1 MQMMSTPAALHVRPA
16 RIADARIWAA
26 LAMVALQIVL
36 LPPPGVSI
44 GTTHARNVLA
54 GGSLL
59 LAAAGLLPGRV
70 PFPFADRIRRPL
82 RLPMI
87 PVWPVAA
94 RPSMIATGF

>member
-1 MQMMSTPAALHVRPA
+1 MMSTPAALHVRPA

-36 LPPPGVSI
+36 LPEPGVSI

>member
-1 MQMMSTPAALHVRPA
+1 MSTPAALHVRPA

-94 RPSMIATGF
+94 RLSMIATGF

>member
-1 MQMMSTPAALHVRPA
+1 MSTPAALHVRPA

-44 GTTHARNVLA
+44 GTAHARNVLA

>member
-1 MQMMSTPAALHVRPA
+1 MMSTPAALHVRPA
-16 RIADARIWAA
+16 RIADARMWAA

-44 GTTHARNVLA
+44 GTAHARNVLA

>member
-1 MQMMSTPAALHVRPA
+1 MMSTPAALHVRPA

-44 GTTHARNVLA
+44 GTTHA
-54 GGSLL
+54 
-59 LAAAGLLPGRV
+59 GLLPGRV

>member
-1 MQMMSTPAALHVRPA
+1 MSTPAALHVRPA

>member
-1 MQMMSTPAALHVRPA
+1 MMSTPAALHVRPA

-59 LAAAGLLPGRV
+59 QAAAGLLPGRV

>member
-1 MQMMSTPAALHVRPA
+1 MSTPAALHVRPA

-26 LAMVALQIVL
+26 LAMVASQIVL

-54 GGSLL
+54 AGSLL

-70 PFPFADRIRRPL
+70 PLPFADRIRRPL

-87 PVWPVAA
+87 PVWPAAA

>member
-1 MQMMSTPAALHVRPA
+1 MSTPAALHVRPA
-16 RIADARIWAA
+16 RIADARMWAA

-44 GTTHARNVLA
+44 GTAHARNVLA

>member
-1 MQMMSTPAALHVRPA
+1 MQTMSTPAALHVRPA
-16 RIADARIWAA
+16 RIAGTRMWVA

-36 LPPPGVSI
+36 QPPPGVSI
-44 GTTHARNVLA
+44 GTAHARNVLA

-70 PFPFADRIRRPL
+70 PLPFADRIRWPL
-82 RLPMI
+82 RLPLI

>member
-1 MQMMSTPAALHVRPA
+1 MSTPAALHVRPA
-16 RIADARIWAA
+16 RITDARMWAA

-94 RPSMIATGF
+94 RPSMIATGV

>member
-1 MQMMSTPAALHVRPA
+1 MMSTPAALHVRPA

-26 LAMVALQIVL
+26 LAMVASQIVL

>member
-1 MQMMSTPAALHVRPA
+1 MSTPAALHVRPA

-54 GGSLL
+54 G
-59 LAAAGLLPGRV
+59 RV
-70 PFPFADRIRRPL
+70 PLPFADRIRRPL

-87 PVWPVAA
+87 PVWSVAA

>member
-1 MQMMSTPAALHVRPA
+1 MMSTPAALHVRPA

-44 GTTHARNVLA
+44 GTAHARNVLA

>member
-1 MQMMSTPAALHVRPA
+1 MMSTPAALHVRPA

-54 GGSLL
+54 GGSRL

>member
-1 MQMMSTPAALHVRPA
+1 MMSTPAALHVRPA

>member
-1 MQMMSTPAALHVRPA
+1 MMSTPAALHVRPA

-54 GGSLL
+54 GGSML